1 MATNIRANILQ
12 KQRLMRLKHIRTMF
26 FDQKKQKDG
35 KVLTRMDYGSSL
47 LQRLE
52 SHQCIYRNSSEV
64 LSSLIVLDLEG
75 LITLIN
81 DI

>member
-35 KVLTRMDYGSSL
+35 KVLTRMQYESSL
-47 LQRLE
+47 LQLLE